1 MKKISLTVCF
11 GCLFLFAQENVIFKT
26 LQVGETFAIQI
37 NLDFSDDILVLSR
50 LENDFF
56 TNVSS
61 SRSQDTVEFSL
72 TARKSGKTT
81 ISIDNVS
88 QNLANFLTY
97 QVTIEGPLTEGKL
110 EAPKKSNQLLVR
122 EAYLRAKEVIDS
134 GLWEIAVKGLNDFKN
149 NFSDAKK
156 EYWLLVKNLYEAY
169 RMNDLKSEANALLRE
184 YLQDEE
190 QFPFLDEAKLL
201 LAKEE
206 ASGSNFSAA
215 LTLLFDIDKKSTI
228 YRSSLLEKGR
238 IYQKQRKNQS
248 ALNAYLDYLAN
259 EKENHSPKQLA
270 ELLPVLLE
278 VGELYENTPIN
289 DFQKALFYYQE
300 LHKKAKEN
308 NDFAM
313 QEKALNKIFF
323 LEKHYIDVK

>member
-1 MKKISLTVCF
+1 MKKISLIVCLS
-11 GCLFLFAQENVIFKT
+11 CLSLFVQENVIFKT
-26 LQVGETFAIQI
+26 LQVGEPFAIQI

-50 LENDFF
+50 LENEFF

-97 QVTIEGPLTEGKL
+97 QVTIEGPPSQEKL
-110 EAPKKSNQLLVR
+110 KTPKKSNQLLVR
-122 EAYLRAKEVIDS
+122 EAYSRVKEIIDS
-134 GLWEIAVKGLNDFKN
+134 GLWEIAIKELNGFKN

-169 RMNDLKSEANALLRE
+169 HMNNLKSEANALLQK

-206 ASGSNFSAA
+206 ANSGNFSGA
-215 LTLLFDIDKKSTI
+215 LILLFDIDKKSAI
-228 YRSSLLEKGR
+228 YKSSLLEKGK
-238 IYQKQRKNQS
+238 IYQNQNQNQN
-248 ALNAYLDYLAN
+248 ALNTYLDYLAN
-259 EKENHSPKQLA
+259 GKESHSLKKLPK
-270 ELLPVLLE
+270 LLTVLLE
-278 VGELYENTPIN
+278 VGKLYENTPIN
-289 DFQKALFYYQE
+289 DFQKALFYYRE

-308 NDFAM
+308 NDFEM
-313 QEKALNKIFF
+313 QEKALNRIYF
-323 LEKHYIDVK
+323 LEKHYINVK